1 MEPPWASAP
10 GINGSASGTEQFW
23 RGRRGGAGDPGH
35 EYAGRGYDGA
45 HHRGAA
51 IKSGRAAQETAKGPE
66 KEKNETEQISLEA
79 LAQRKNAQTA
89 AVAQPETAAQLETQI
104 EDLTP
109 EQRSRVNELKESIDL
124 MDSQASI
131 QYGVG
136 AQRNISSFADNNP
149 DTDPQQGQRLC
160 GRHDVGADG

>member
-1 MEPPWASAP
+1 M
-10 GINGSASGTEQFW
+10 
-23 RGRRGGAGDPGH
+23 
-35 EYAGRGYDGA
+35 
-45 HHRGAA
+45 
-51 IKSGRAAQETAKGPE
+51 
-66 KEKNETEQISLEA
+66 TEQISLEA

-136 AQRNISSFADNNP
+136 AQRNISSFADNILTQIRSK
-149 DTDPQQGQRLC
+149 DSGYVGDMMSELMVKVK
-160 GRHDVGADG
+160 DVGIDKLGEESFLDKLPILKGASRGIRKFMQRYDPGGADRPH